1 MAGASPNGAGA
12 VTVPEPG
19 PAFVDETTL
28 RDIWTVTRTRWPWAL
43 AVCLA
48 TVAAVAVH
56 VVRERPIYAATM
68 TVRIDPT
75 PNPIADAQAFTPT
88 YDYRVDPL
96 ASEQQVIKSRTIAA
110 RTVRALGVPPDR
122 ALPDAARD
130 FQTRILT
137 RVLPETD
144 IIEITLLGADSAWD
158 RAAADTLTAVY
169 TAYAREQAQTRAHG
183 RSQFIA
189 QSLADQA
196 AAVAGSQDSLRAFQA
211 AHQTSD
217 VTDEETEVFK
227 RIYKFAADRGE
238 LALEQQVYL
247 ALVGRLERADS
258 TDDELR
264 RLAATDAVVHN
275 RSVANLYDS
284 WSDLERTRQRLLLS
298 RTERNAD
305 VQALDSSIASTRR
318 NLQAASGLYL
328 ASLGARI
335 ASLDSGVAALRRQ
348 TERFPPMVSEQARL
362 AAVVKTRE
370 AEYSAL
376 LSQFQI
382 ARISEGGETGGVRV
396 LDVATVSP
404 IPVAPNRP
412 RALLVAL
419 VVGLLLG
426 IGAAT
431 AADRIDDSVRSV
443 DEVRERLQLPVLA
456 VIPRVPGGGAGLVTH
471 EDPRSAVAEAFRSL
485 RTNVSFTRAHA
496 EPHTLVVTSAA
507 PGEGKSTAAANLAIT
522 FAQQGQRT
530 LLIDADLRRAVLHT
544 LFALSPAPGVSDVL
558 VGRARLVDV
567 ARPVDVPNLF
577 VVPSGPAPP
586 NPSELLG
593 SSAMRALLDEAR
605 SLYDRVIVDSPPVLA
620 VTDPAVVASLV
631 DGTILVVRVGATG
644 RDAVRRAVAQLQ
656 GVHAR
661 LLGVVVNAVA
671 RRQAGSG
678 AYDGYYVTRGTR
690 SRTAGARGLPTR

>member
-1 MAGASPNGAGA
+1 MADASRNGGGVVA
-12 VTVPEPG
+12 VPEPG
-19 PAFVDETTL
+19 PAFADETTL
-28 RDIWTVTRTRWPWAL
+28 RDIWTVTRARWPWAL
-43 AVCLA
+43 AVCAA
-48 TVAAVAVH
+48 TVAVVAVH
-56 VVRERPIYAATM
+56 VLRERPIYAATM
-68 TVRIDPT
+68 TVRIDPS
-75 PNPIADAQAFTPT
+75 PNPIADAQAFTPA

-96 ASEQQVIKSRTIAA
+96 ASEQQVIKSRTIAD

-122 ALPDAARD
+122 SELDAARD

-144 IIEITLLGADSAWD
+144 ILEITLLGADSAWD

-183 RSQFIA
+183 RSQYIA
-189 QSLADQA
+189 QSLVDQA
-196 AAVAGSQDSLRAFQA
+196 AAVARSQDSLRAFQA

-238 LALEQQVYL
+238 LAIEQQVYL
-247 ALVGRLERADS
+247 GLEGRLERADS

-275 RSVANLYDS
+275 RSVASLYDS
-284 WSDLERTRQRLLLS
+284 WADLERQRQRLLLS

-305 VQALDSSIASTRR
+305 VQALDSSIASTKR
-318 NLQAASGLYL
+318 NLQRASGLYL

-335 ASLDSGVAALRRQ
+335 ASLDSGVAVLRRQ

-396 LDVATVSP
+396 LDAATVSP
-404 IPVAPNRP
+404 TPVAPNRP

-419 VVGLLLG
+419 VVGVLLG

-431 AADRIDDSVRSV
+431 AADRLDDSVRSV

-456 VIPRVPGGGAGLVTH
+456 VIPRAAGGAGLVTH

-485 RTNVSFTRAHA
+485 RTSVAFTRAHA
-496 EPHTLVVTSAA
+496 EPRTLVITSAA

-544 LFALSPAPGVSDVL
+544 LFNVAPVPGVSDVL
-558 VGRARLVDV
+558 VGRARLTDV
-567 ARPVDVPNLF
+567 VRAVDVPNLS

-593 SSAMRALLDEAR
+593 SSAMRAMLDEAR
-605 SLYDRVIVDSPPVLA
+605 SLYDMVIVDSPPVLA
-620 VTDPAVVASLV
+620 VTDAAVVASLV

-644 RDAVRRAVAQLQ
+644 RDAVRRAAVQLQ

-678 AYDGYYVTRGTR
+678 AYDGYYVTRGR
-690 SRTAGARGLPTR
+690 GPRPAAPRGLPTR